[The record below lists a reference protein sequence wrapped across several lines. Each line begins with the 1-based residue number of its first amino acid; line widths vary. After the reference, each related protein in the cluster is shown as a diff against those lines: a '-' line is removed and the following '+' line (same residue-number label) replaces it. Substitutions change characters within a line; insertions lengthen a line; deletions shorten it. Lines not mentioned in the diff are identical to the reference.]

1 MERTKTII
9 RTSITAIAVNVVLV
23 LLKAAAGLMSNSIAI
38 LLDAVN
44 NLGDALSSIVTII
57 GTKLAGRAPDK
68 KHPYGY
74 GRIEYLTS
82 ALISV
87 IIIAAG
93 ITSFKESLTRTIHP
107 EEANYSTVTLLI
119 LAAAV
124 AAKLLSGRYVK
135 AVGKRI
141 RAQSLIASG
150 SDAMFDAILS
160 LATLAAAAANI
171 LWHLKPEGILGL
183 VISCIII
190 KAGAELLLETL
201 NSIIGV
207 RADKEL
213 TRALKEKVGDYEEVK
228 GVYDLTLHNYGP
240 TQLIGSLHIEV
251 ADSMTAQRIHGL
263 TRKITADVYNTF
275 GIILTVGIYASNT
288 SDEKALEIK
297 NQVEELLQ
305 EYPQVLQMHGFYI
318 EQELQAVSFDL
329 IMDFEAD
336 ASRIREEILQK
347 LTAKY
352 PDHHFAIIIDSD
364 YSD

>member
-23 LLKAAAGLMSNSIAI
+23 LLKAAAGIMSNSIAI
-38 LLDAVN
+38 ILDAVN
-44 NLGDALSSIVTII
+44 NLGDALSSVVTII

-87 IIIAAG
+87 IIMAAG
-93 ITSFKESLTRTIHP
+93 ITSFKESVTRTIHP

-124 AAKLLSGRYVK
+124 VVKLLSGRYVK

-141 RAQSLIASG
+141 NAQSLIASG

-171 LWHLKPEGILGL
+171 LWQLKLEGILGL
-183 VISCIII
+183 AISCIII
-190 KAGAELLLETL
+190 KAGVELLVDTL

-207 RADKEL
+207 RADGEL
-213 TRALKEKVGDYEEVK
+213 TRALKEKVGAYEEVK
-228 GVYDLTLHNYGP
+228 GVYDLALHNYGP

-251 ADSMTAQRIHGL
+251 ADSVTAQRIHGL

-288 SDEKALEIK
+288 TEEKASEIK
-297 NQVEELLQ
+297 KRVEEILR

-329 IMDFEAD
+329 VLDFEAD
-336 ASRIREEILQK
+336 AARIREEILQK
-347 LTAKY
+347 LAARY
-352 PDHHFAIIIDSD
+352 PDHHFDIIIDSD